1 MKEIERKFLVNDL
14 DVINDCHFDLI
25 QQTYL
30 FNEVNKSLRIRV
42 KNEFAFLTIKGN
54 QVGITRDEFEYEI
67 PKNEAIEMIE
77 QFHLKVLLKRRYYKQ
92 VDELTW
98 EIDVFEGKLK
108 GLIIAE
114 IEIPTEDFLFEVPTW
129 IGEEVTHNSE
139 FLNAE
144 LFKKL

>member
-1 MKEIERKFLVNDL
+1 
-14 DVINDCHFDLI
+14 
-25 QQTYL
+25 
-30 FNEVNKSLRIRV
+30 
-42 KNEFAFLTIKGN
+42 
-54 QVGITRDEFEYEI
+54 
-67 PKNEAIEMIE
+67 MIE

>member
-30 FNEVNKSLRIRV
+30 FNEANKSLRIRV

-92 VDELTW
+92 VDDLTW
-98 EIDVFEGKLK
+98 EIDVFEGKLT
-108 GLIIAE
+108 GLIMAE

>member
-14 DVINDCHFDLI
+14 DVINDCRFDLI

-30 FNEVNKSLRIRV
+30 FNEANKSLRIRV

-92 VDELTW
+92 VDDLTW
-98 EIDVFEGKLK
+98 EIDVFEGKLT
-108 GLIIAE
+108 GLIMAE

>member
-98 EIDVFEGKLK
+98 EIDVFEGKLT